1 MAADY
6 LVSSL
11 QPLAIDGAA
20 PCSKAAFLALC
31 RDQLGERHARAIE
44 GVMDGAAP
52 TPENDT
58 RCASA
63 WRDLNA
69 QLRNAVAAERARARG
84 ADPSKWRRH
93 ADGCSLYW
101 AGRVQAAFQEKDPAR
116 RDRMLDLVRWDA
128 AGELT
133 PPASPLSAAA
143 AYTYGIRLSI
153 VLRRQA
159 LSAEAGNSTFD
170 ALTAAAKLEL

>member
-6 LVSSL
+6 LVSGL

-20 PCSKAAFLALC
+20 PCSKATFLALC
-31 RDQLGERHARAIE
+31 REQLGERHARAIE
-44 GVMDGAAP
+44 SAMDGAASA
-52 TPENDT
+52 PECDT
-58 RCASA
+58 SLAAA
-63 WRDLNA
+63 WRDLDA
-69 QLRNAVAAERARARG
+69 QLRNAVAAERARTRG
-84 ADPSKWRRH
+84 ADPSRWRRPVN
-93 ADGCSLYW
+93 GCSLYW

-116 RDRMLDLVRWDA
+116 RDRMFDLVRWDA

-143 AYTYGIRLSI
+143 AYTYGIRLAI

-159 LSAEAGNSTFD
+159 LSAEAGNATFD
-170 ALTAAAKLEL
+170 ALTAASKLEF